1 MASAVSQ
8 TSLYTIANI
17 LRHISSL
24 IMLPIYTR
32 YLTPSDYGTVELMTM
47 ALDFTGIIVCNRIG
61 EAIFRYYSLAE
72 TSGEKKQIMSTAF
85 FLGVGIN
92 ALGFMILILGSPWLS
107 DFVSDQPDFQ
117 SLFILFA
124 AVLIFEALT
133 TIPII
138 YMRLRNKAQ
147 AYLVVSVIK
156 LSLQLSFSLYFVV
169 YKELHVEGVIYSA
182 FLSNLIVGTILSIYL
197 LKNTGVRFMPAVAWK
212 IFKFSLPMV
221 FVASASFVTT
231 FGDRFFLR
239 QYGNLEDVGIYSLA
253 YKFGF
258 LFVALAWDPFFKFW
272 EGRRYEVYKDE
283 DGRDLHFG
291 NMFRRINAYVL
302 FIALGF
308 CAFIPEV
315 IQLMAAPEF
324 WDAAYYAPF
333 IVFSFVFYAW
343 TMYFNFGI
351 FLHEKT
357 KLLAYCEIIS
367 AVIITSLYAL
377 LIPSYGLA
385 GAVAS
390 TFLGYVIKFILVYF
404 TAQKL
409 FTVKGNW
416 GETLPL
422 AVIAGTMVYVFSFF
436 HELSLQNVAIKA
448 ALIFCFAV
456 YTWRIVL
463 QSSDK
468 AEAIALICAIF
479 RRLSG
484 RSV

>member
-47 ALDFTGIIVCNRIG
+47 ALDFTGILVCNRIG
-61 EAIFRYYSLAE
+61 EAIFQYYSMAD
-72 TSGEKKQIMSTAF
+72 SAQEKREVMSTAF
-85 FLGVGIN
+85 FLGVAIN
-92 ALGFMILILGSPWLS
+92 TLGFFVLIVGSPWLS

-117 SLFILFA
+117 SLFMLFA

-138 YMRLRNKAQ
+138 YMRLQNKAH
-147 AYLVVSVIK
+147 AYLIVSVIK
-156 LSLQLSFSLYFVV
+156 LSLQIGFSLYFVV
-169 YKELHVEGVIYSA
+169 YKELGVAGVIYSA
-182 FLSNLIVGTILSIYL
+182 FLANLLVGIILTIYL
-197 LKNTGVRFMPAVAWK
+197 LRNTGVSFRPPVAWK
-212 IFKFSLPMV
+212 IFVFSIPMI

-239 QYGNLEDVGIYSLA
+239 QYGSLEDVGIYSLA

-272 EGRRYEVYKDE
+272 EGRRYEVYKDVE
-283 DGRDLHFG
+283 GRDSHFA

-351 FLHEKT
+351 FLREKT
-357 KLLAYCEIIS
+357 KYLAYCEVAS
-367 AVIITSLYAL
+367 AIVILGLYAV
-377 LIPSYGLA
+377 LIPAYGLA
-385 GAVAS
+385 GAVIS
-390 TFLGYVIKFILVYF
+390 TFIGYLLKFVLVYG

-409 FTVKGNW
+409 FRVNGNW
-416 GETLPL
+416 FEVLPL
-422 AVIAGTMVYVFSFF
+422 FFLAAGLLYIFSFF
-436 HELSLQNVAIKA
+436 TNLSAVNVSVKAGLLLTFGILVWFVILTSTDREEARGLGA
-448 ALIFCFAV
+448 AL
-456 YTWRIVL
+456 REKL
-463 QSSDK
+463 P
-468 AEAIALICAIF
+468 
-479 RRLSG
+479 G
-484 RSV
+484 N

>member
-72 TSGEKKQIMSTAF
+72 TSGEKKEIMSTAF
-85 FLGVGIN
+85 FLGVSIN
-92 ALGFMILILGSPWLS
+92 TLGFFLLILGSPWLA

-117 SLFILFA
+117 SLFMLFA

-138 YMRLRNKAQ
+138 YMRLQNKAQ
-147 AYLVVSVIK
+147 AYLIVSVFK
-156 LSLQLSFSLYFVV
+156 LALQIGFSLYFVV
-169 YKELHVEGVIYSA
+169 FKELGVAGVIYSA
-182 FLSNLIVGTILSIYL
+182 FLSNLIVGGVLTVYL
-197 LKNTGVRFMPAVAWK
+197 LRDTGVSFQPSVALK
-212 IFKFSLPMV
+212 IFVFSIPMI
-221 FVASASFVTT
+221 FVASASFATT

-239 QYGNLEDVGIYSLA
+239 EYGSLEDVGIYSLA

-272 EGRRYEVYKDE
+272 EGRRYEVYKDI
-283 DGRDLHFG
+283 DGRDSHFA

-315 IQLMAAPEF
+315 IQLMAAREF

-357 KLLAYCEIIS
+357 IYLAYCEVASAII
-367 AVIITSLYAL
+367 IIILYAS
-377 LIPSYGLA
+377 LIPVYGIA

-390 TFLGYVIKFILVYF
+390 TFVGYLIKFVLIYIVS
-404 TAQKL
+404 QKL
-409 FTVKGNW
+409 FRVTGNW
-416 GETLPL
+416 REVLPL
-422 AVIAGTMVYVFSFF
+422 FVVAATLVCVFANFHDLSVRNTAV
-436 HELSLQNVAIKA
+436 KA
-448 ALIFCFAV
+448 ALLTAFGAWVWFM
-456 YTWRIVL
+456 TLSNTDR
-463 QSSDK
+463 D
-468 AEAIALICAIF
+468 EARGLIRAARGRLPF
-479 RRLSG
+479 RN
-484 RSV
+484 